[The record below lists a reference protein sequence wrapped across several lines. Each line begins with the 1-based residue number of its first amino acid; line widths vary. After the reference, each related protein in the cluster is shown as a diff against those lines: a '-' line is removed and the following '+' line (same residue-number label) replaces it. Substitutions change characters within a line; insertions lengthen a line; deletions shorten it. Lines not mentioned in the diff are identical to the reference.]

1 MGSGAS
7 RGTGA
12 TAPSPR
18 LPPNWPPSP
27 GTEGSRAETGMCG
40 AEAGLVC
47 CLGGA
52 DTPQVSFG
60 VPLGSDCLAQGQG
73 LGVLWLGTWQEPWG
87 PRPPSPQRDGTGS
100 SRPSTPPFTP
110 SSGACGLMPE
120 RREGDGHTSRRPL
133 CSPRHGWS
141 PGSGW
146 GATHGQ
152 GRTTGGGGSRRGRGR
167 GSRTCSFHTR
177 EKPHRAQ
184 RPLPVSAA
192 PAPLRAGEGVWPGPC
207 VSALLCLPLSRGMG
221 WGTHGPRTALPT
233 QRGTQLGTGCGG
245 MTRPP
250 RRPLG
255 RGPGWDTSSPPL
267 GVCSPILG
275 ERGKG

>member
-1 MGSGAS
+1 MGGARVGSGAS

-167 GSRTCSFHTR
+167 GSRTCFTHVKNHTGPSGPSPCLQHQ
-177 EKPHRAQ
+177 PHCE
-184 RPLPVSAA
+184 LGKGSGLVPVSPPYSAFRF
-192 PAPLRAGEGVWPGPC
+192 PGGWGGGHTGPGPHYR
-207 VSALLCLPLSRGMG
+207 LSGAHN
-221 WGTHGPRTALPT
+221 WGRAAEG
-233 QRGTQLGTGCGG
+233 
-245 MTRPP
+245 
-250 RRPLG
+250 
-255 RGPGWDTSSPPL
+255 
-267 GVCSPILG
+267 
-275 ERGKG
+275 